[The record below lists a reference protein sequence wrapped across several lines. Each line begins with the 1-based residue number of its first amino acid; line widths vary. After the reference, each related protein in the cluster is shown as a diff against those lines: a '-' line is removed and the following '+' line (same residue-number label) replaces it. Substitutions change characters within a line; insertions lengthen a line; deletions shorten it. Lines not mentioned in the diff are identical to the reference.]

1 MKPLIA
7 FAILLAIGF
16 LGSVKLFHRL
26 KVSSPFSYLFYSGTF
41 FIFFGLLIGEN
52 GLNLISREI
61 VHHLEPLIH
70 FSLGWVGFLFGFQL
84 EYKFLK
90 RIQWNWWFSMV
101 ATYLVSFVAVFFIT
115 FFAIRL
121 FSGGLS
127 QDLGVTVGFSLVLA
141 TIIPESSVTFVVW
154 SSKFFEK
161 HIQQLRL
168 CSFIAAS
175 DNFFPILVT
184 GILFSFYRYLPGTN
198 SIAQI
203 AVGKSVIS
211 FGIQLVIGI
220 LAGVLLHYLLKRIEE
235 KLEISAVLLG
245 VIFFISGLS
254 LMSNFSPLF
263 VAMVTGTVFSNLTR
277 RHSYLVKIMAPT
289 EKPIYLIFLV
299 FLTVHK
305 AVLTWDLLL
314 LALGL
319 LAAKFFTK
327 GIVFGAMG
335 KVKKLNLDTS
345 PYLSYLLLPLS
356 AIAPAILLDLF
367 IAFPDENTRKIVG
380 IFIISQVFLEV
391 LAPAA
396 IKITQKRL
404 ETKEDD
410 A

>member
-52 GLNLISREI
+52 GLNLISRGI

-84 EYKFLK
+84 EFKFLK
-90 RIQWNWWFSMV
+90 RIQWNWWLSMA
-101 ATYLVSFVAVFFIT
+101 ATYIASFFIVFFIT
-115 FFAIRL
+115 FIAIRL
-121 FSGGLS
+121 FAGGLS
-127 QDLGVTVGFSLVLA
+127 QDLGISVGFSLVLA
-141 TIIPESSVTFVVW
+141 TIIPESSVAFVVW
-154 SSKFFEK
+154 SSKFFKK

-175 DNFFPILVT
+175 DNIFPILVT
-184 GILFSFYRYLPGTN
+184 GILFSLYRYLPEAST
-198 SIAQI
+198 ITQI
-203 AVGKSVIS
+203 PVGKSLVY
-211 FGIQLVIGI
+211 FCLQLVTGTV
-220 LAGVLLHYLLKRIEE
+220 AGVLLHFLLKRIEE

-263 VAMVTGTVFSNLTR
+263 VAMVTGVVFSNLTR
-277 RHSYLVKIMAPT
+277 RHSYLVKIMSPT

-299 FLTVHK
+299 FLTIHE
-305 AVLTWDLLL
+305 AVLTWELLL

-319 LAAKFFTK
+319 LAAKFFSK
-327 GIVFGAMG
+327 GLVFGIIG
-335 KVKKLNLDTS
+335 KIKKLQLDTS

-367 IAFPDENTRKIVG
+367 IAFPDDNTRKIVG
-380 IFIISQVFLEV
+380 IFIVSQVFLEV

-396 IKITQKRL
+396 IRITQKRL
-404 ETKEDD
+404 ETKEEN